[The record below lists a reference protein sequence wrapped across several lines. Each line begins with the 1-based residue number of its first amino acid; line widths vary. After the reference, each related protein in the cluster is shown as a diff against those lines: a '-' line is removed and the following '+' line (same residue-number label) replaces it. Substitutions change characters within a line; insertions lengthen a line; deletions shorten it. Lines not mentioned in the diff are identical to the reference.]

1 MATDSVSRNFSIAL
15 VTIHLRDINDH
26 RPTFPQS
33 LYNLSVFEHSEVGFV
48 VTNSIH
54 VSEGGQGWA
63 KAGRHGGQTRDG
75 VPAQVSISAGAFG
88 SQQV

>member
-1 MATDSVSRNFSIAL
+1 MATDSVSGNASVAL

-33 LYNLSVFEHSEVGFV
+33 LYNLSVQEHSANGTV

-54 VSEGGQGWA
+54 VSGGDPVGL
-63 KAGRHGGQTRDG
+63 GLSRHGEGQTWG
-75 VPAQVSISAGAFG
+75 P
-88 SQQV
+88 